1 MNAPIHSSAKQALLA
16 TLTVFCLLASG
27 AGHAQ
32 SVAGVVKK
40 KEGTVEII
48 HNGKSI
54 PAEIGSAVQPGDTVK
69 TAKDSTVGLM
79 LKDTTRMSL
88 GPSSEMSLDKFGFN
102 ANTYSGNILVS
113 VVKGTFAMISGLV
126 VKNNPANS
134 MIKTPTSTAGIRG
147 TTFVVEV
154 P

>member
-1 MNAPIHSSAKQALLA
+1 MHSLTHLPAKR
-16 TLTVFCLLASG
+16 VLLASLAVLCLVATG
-27 AGHAQ
+27 ASYAQ

-40 KEGTVEII
+40 KEGTVEIVR
-48 HNGKSI
+48 NGKSI
-54 PAEIGSAVQPGDTVK
+54 PVEIGSTVEAGDTVK
-69 TAKDSTVGLM
+69 TSKDSAVGLM
-79 LKDTTRMSL
+79 LKDSSRMSL
-88 GPSSEMSLDKFGFN
+88 GPNSEMSLDKFGFN
-102 ANTYSGNILVS
+102 ANTYSGNLLVS